1 MKQNGNDDNEA
12 QCLMQGSIAL
22 SLSFFHLIHFLNN
35 FNIRFFSVLFQ
46 SKIRYSTCALC
57 FKILFTTSTENFSLC
72 SNFLLIF
79 IKITECQLYLYLPFH
94 QKKWS
99 LTAVC
104 FVIHHKLA
112 YCELHLEYLS
122 YTCLCNQL
130 KASPSCVHLR
140 YVG

>member
-1 MKQNGNDDNEA
+1 MKYNDDNEA
-12 QCLMQGSIAL
+12 QCLMQGSIEL
-22 SLSFFHLIHFLNN
+22 SSLSFFHFIHFLNN
-35 FNIRFFSVLFQ
+35 FSIRFFSVLFQ

-57 FKILFTTSTENFSLC
+57 FKILFTTSTENFPLC
-72 SNFLLIF
+72 ANFLLIY

-104 FVIHHKLA
+104 FVIHHKFA

-122 YTCLCNQL
+122 YTCLCN
-130 KASPSCVHLR
+130 
-140 YVG
+140 